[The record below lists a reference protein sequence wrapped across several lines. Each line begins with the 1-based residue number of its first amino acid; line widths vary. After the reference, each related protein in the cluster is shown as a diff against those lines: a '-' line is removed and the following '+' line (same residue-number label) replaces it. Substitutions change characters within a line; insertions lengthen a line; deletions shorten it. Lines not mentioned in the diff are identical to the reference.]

1 MAGSEPIKKAELEE
15 IYGALDALVDD
26 LGSEMTAFRKI
37 RDMLLDVD
45 AAREGGVAAFSLEG
59 VTFYVSLSPG
69 AEPFEISNAAL
80 QQLEAAPEIAQDL
93 MGMQGAQVAAT
104 WGKIKELVDRA
115 VSICEGAAARAQE

>member
-1 MAGSEPIKKAELEE
+1 MAGSEPTKKAELEE
-15 IYGALDALVDD
+15 IYGAVDARVAD

-45 AAREGGVAAFSLEG
+45 DGDPDNFSLEG
-59 VTFYVSLSPG
+59 ATFYVSLSPG

-80 QQLEAAPEIAQDL
+80 PLAVAAPEIAQDL